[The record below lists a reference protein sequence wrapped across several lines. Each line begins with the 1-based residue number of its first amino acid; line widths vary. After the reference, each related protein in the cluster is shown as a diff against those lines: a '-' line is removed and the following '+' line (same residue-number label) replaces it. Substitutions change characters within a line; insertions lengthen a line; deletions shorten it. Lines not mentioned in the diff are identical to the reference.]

1 MINGILFRART
12 GVPWRDLPE
21 QFGCWK
27 TVYERHRRWSAEGTW
42 DRILQAVHT
51 QADAE
56 GRIDWSSN
64 SLTRPSVSQTT
75 DRTQAAAPTVVEKD
89 TKSLAA
95 ERQLPLPDLA
105 MEALTCFRAI
115 QVAEKLA
122 AGERYER
129 SVRDLM
135 SVSLFREG

>member
-1 MINGILFRART
+1 
-12 GVPWRDLPE
+12 
-21 QFGCWK
+21 
-27 TVYERHRRWSAEGTW
+27 
-42 DRILQAVHT
+42 
-51 QADAE
+51 
-56 GRIDWSSN
+56 
-64 SLTRPSVSQTT
+64 
-75 DRTQAAAPTVVEKD
+75 VVEKD

-105 MEALTCFRAI
+105 MEALTCFGAI

-129 SVRDLM
+129 SVRDLT